1 MAKGLLIV
9 LSGPSGVGKGT
20 VRRQIFKDKSL
31 NLAYSISMTTRS
43 PRAKEIE
50 GVDYFFVS
58 KEEFL
63 KGIEED
69 KFLEHA
75 TFVGNY
81 YGTPK
86 EYVEKLREKGK
97 NVFLE
102 IEVEGAKQ
110 VLSKYQGDEGVLSI
124 FLLPPSLDE
133 LEKRIRGRRSEEE
146 EIIQERLNKAK
157 REINLKTNYQYNVL
171 NDNIYR
177 ASDEIRD
184 IIKNK
189 LNSR

>member
-63 KGIEED
+63 KGI
-69 KFLEHA
+69 
-75 TFVGNY
+75 
-81 YGTPK
+81 
-86 EYVEKLREKGK
+86 
-97 NVFLE
+97 
-102 IEVEGAKQ
+102 
-110 VLSKYQGDEGVLSI
+110 
-124 FLLPPSLDE
+124 
-133 LEKRIRGRRSEEE
+133 
-146 EIIQERLNKAK
+146 
-157 REINLKTNYQYNVL
+157 
-171 NDNIYR
+171 
-177 ASDEIRD
+177 
-184 IIKNK
+184 
-189 LNSR
+189 